1 MPLPISDF
9 FLGCFGAHDS
19 PPCLLMEGNH
29 KTSYAGFGR
38 CGRIDAYENAT
49 LEMIGNA
56 KVLDVR
62 SEVSV
67 NAEFYRTVSDH
78 LPIIVRMRSSEP
90 DDD

>member
-1 MPLPISDF
+1 MLNSSRERTDN
-9 FLGCFGAHDS
+9 LYAH
-19 PPCLLMEGNH
+19 LLVN
-29 KTSYAGFGR
+29 
-38 CGRIDAYENAT
+38 DENAT